1 MAEENI
7 SNLRQ
12 LNILQNFDSAAIV
25 CNLNRI
31 TGQIYKL
38 LPMKEEHQ
46 EYLKPLETIYI
57 ELLGFSSL
65 LPSEQEL
72 LLSLVCKLKGLH
84 KEGENIEF
92 SLYRRTIFECCNI
105 LNQITKKISSYPK
118 DKEE

>member
-1 MAEENI
+1 MAEENV

-72 LLSLVCKLKGLH
+72 LSLVCKLKGLH

>member
-1 MAEENI
+1 MAEENV

-12 LNILQNFDSAAIV
+12 LSLLQDFDSAAII

-38 LPMKEEHQ
+38 LPMKEENQ

-57 ELLGFSSL
+57 ELLGFANL
-65 LPSEQEL
+65 LYSEQEL
-72 LLSLVCKLKGLH
+72 LLSLVCKLKGLYQ
-84 KEGENIEF
+84 EGENIEF

-105 LNQITKKISSYPK
+105 LNQITKKISSYPR
-118 DKEE
+118 DKEV